1 MIMMRRCIIVLLT
14 VIVAGY
20 MCADSNDGYY
30 PSTLEGLCG
39 EDLLKAVRV
48 VIRNHDS
55 VMRQYDEDVLWNIF
69 SVTDKRDDGTVW
81 DIFSNSLV
89 GFVADD
95 CVPSGMVCCHIVP
108 PQWTGDAYPYSNDL
122 SLDVHNIFPVDAEV
136 ATVKSDLIPWE
147 VDNALYDNGVWK
159 MGYGVMLETEIQ
171 AYEPSDEYKGDVAR
185 VLMYAAACYGG
196 EFQWQGQSWSL
207 FNDNSYPVFNTTS
220 LAMMLSWC
228 RADPVDDKERNRNEA
243 IYAVQGNRNPFVD
256 FPDLC
261 EYIWGELSGV
271 TFRFDDSD
279 DNDGEYLKPSYNIG
293 EKIWLRSRYVPD
305 DAVWSVNGRDC
316 AGNYIKASDL
326 GVGLHELKFST
337 TLVTGKVTI
346 EIKQ

>member
-81 DIFSNSLV
+81 DIFSNSMV

-108 PQWTGDAYPYSNDL
+108 
-122 SLDVHNIFPVDAEV
+122 HNG
-136 ATVKSDLIPWE
+136 L
-147 VDNALYDNGVWK
+147 
-159 MGYGVMLETEIQ
+159 VMLIHTQMI
-171 AYEPSDEYKGDVAR
+171 YRWTYITYFL
-185 VLMYAAACYGG
+185 LMLK
-196 EFQWQGQSWSL
+196 SL
-207 FNDNSYPVFNTTS
+207 RLN
-220 LAMMLSWC
+220 L
-228 RADPVDDKERNRNEA
+228 
-243 IYAVQGNRNPFVD
+243 I
-256 FPDLC
+256 
-261 EYIWGELSGV
+261 
-271 TFRFDDSD
+271 
-279 DNDGEYLKPSYNIG
+279 
-293 EKIWLRSRYVPD
+293 
-305 DAVWSVNGRDC
+305 
-316 AGNYIKASDL
+316 
-326 GVGLHELKFST
+326 
-337 TLVTGKVTI
+337 
-346 EIKQ
+346 